1 VISSSN
7 SGSSLDYLDLRHLE
21 SVSTEDGYQLEKY
34 ENPGRESYSLLLREE
49 RFGPVK
55 EEVTL
60 GSERDADQLLE
71 AASDTA
77 IREVLEQR

>member
-1 VISSSN
+1 VSSSD
-7 SGSSLDYLDLRHLE
+7 LDYLDLKHLE

-34 ENPGRESYSLLLREE
+34 ENPSRENYSLLLREE
-49 RFGPVK
+49 RFGPI
-55 EEVTL
+55 ESEVTV